1 MNKYQKIINTD
12 FWEQFFWELT
22 KYWSIQESRD
32 FDITIEW
39 KNRKY
44 IKLISEKAELDLV
57 DALRSITGYSFF
69 MFEDN
74 YFHCQYDH
82 FKKRKKDIYYDP
94 TEIELNWF
102 LISLF
107 HEAWHFPR
115 IYELWEI
122 WNEKIAWLNSIKIAT
137 ALKNQYNFC
146 SLAWFQWHND
156 VYNYIN
162 EPLLT
167 YSKQLCQ
174 KELS

>member
-12 FWEQFFWELT
+12 FKQICTSELE
-22 KYWSIQESRD
+22 KYWEIEESRD

-44 IKLISEKAELDLV
+44 IKLISDKTELDLV

-69 MFEDN
+69 MFEDT

-82 FKKRKKDIYYDP
+82 FKKRKKDIFYDP
-94 TEIELNWF
+94 SEIWTNWF
-102 LISLF
+102 LISLL
-107 HEAWHFPR
+107 HEVWHFPR
-115 IYELWEI
+115 VYEWKILR
-122 WNEKIAWLNSIKIAT
+122 EKLARLNAIKTAT
-137 ALKNQYNFC
+137 SLKNQYNFC

-156 VYNYIN
+156 VYNYID
-162 EPLLT
+162 EFLSTHL
-167 YSKQLCQ
+167 SESCQ